1 MNWMAQRI
9 ENKGALR
16 VLYLLGP
23 PRQAWQVTRNKQ
35 SQFHR
40 GASSREDPLLGE
52 LRSIELGR
60 AEHAAIELSF
70 TERGSATASG
80 CLLPNP
86 FEGFDRRQ
94 ASGGS
99 WWRTHSLAE
108 S

>member
-40 GASSREDPLLGE
+40 GASSRGPTPWGTPIY
-52 LRSIELGR
+52 RIGQSRTCGYRIEFHGKGISYR
-60 AEHAAIELSF
+60 VWMSAPESF
-70 TERGSATASG
+70 
-80 CLLPNP
+80 
-86 FEGFDRRQ
+86 RRF
-94 ASGGS
+94 
-99 WWRTHSLAE
+99 
-108 S
+108 